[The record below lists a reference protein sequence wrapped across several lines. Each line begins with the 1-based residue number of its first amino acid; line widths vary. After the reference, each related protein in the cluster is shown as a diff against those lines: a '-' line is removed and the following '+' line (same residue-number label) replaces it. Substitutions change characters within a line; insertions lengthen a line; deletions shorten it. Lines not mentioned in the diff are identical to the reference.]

1 MGKLSKETVSDH
13 LEAAGYVGD
22 IGEIDG
28 YTVAFERYTEDA
40 DLSPFF
46 VGLPNDHCQ
55 CPHWGTVVTGML
67 TYRYEDG
74 SADVITAGE
83 AYYARPG
90 HVPILSAGTEVVEFS
105 PSAELAK
112 TIEVVTKNL
121 ESAGIGV

>member
-1 MGKLSKETVSDH
+1 MGKLSRDAASEH
-13 LEAAGYVGD
+13 LEAPGYEGH
-22 IGEIDG
+22 IGEIG
-28 YTVAFERYTEDA
+28 EYTVAFETYTEDS

-55 CPHWGTVVTGML
+55 CPHWGTVLKGHL

-74 SADVITAGE
+74 STDVIDAGQ

-105 PSAELAK
+105 PSAELQK
-112 TIEVVTKNL
+112 TVEVVSRNL
-121 ESAGIGV
+121 EAAGASA

>member
-1 MGKLSKETVSDH
+1 MGKLSKAMAAEH

-22 IGEIDG
+22 IGEIG
-28 YTVAFERYTEDA
+28 EYTVAFEHYTEDA

-55 CPHWGTVVTGML
+55 CPHWGTVLTGKLM
-67 TYRYEDG
+67 YRYEDG
-74 SADVITAGE
+74 STDVITAGE
-83 AYYARPG
+83 AYYAQPG

-105 PSAELAK
+105 PSVELAK

-121 ESAGIGV
+121 EAAGIGA

>member
-1 MGKLSKETVSDH
+1 MGKLSKAMASEH
-13 LEAAGYVGD
+13 LEAPGYNGD
-22 IGEIDG
+22 IGEIEG
-28 YTVAFERYTEDA
+28 YTVAFERYTEDSY
-40 DLSPFF
+40 LSPLF

-55 CPHWGTVVTGML
+55 CPHWGTVLTGTL

-74 SADVITAGE
+74 STDVITAGE

-105 PSAELAK
+105 PSVELAK

-121 ESAGIGV
+121 EAAGIGA

>member
-1 MGKLSKETVSDH
+1 MGKLSQAGASEH

-22 IGEIDG
+22 IGEIEG
-28 YTVAFERYTEDA
+28 YTVAFEHYTEDA

-55 CPHWGTVVTGML
+55 CPHWGTVRTGML

-74 SADVITAGE
+74 SVDEIHEGE

-105 PSAELAK
+105 PRAELAK

-121 ESAGIGV
+121 EAAGIAG

>member
-1 MGKLSKETVSDH
+1 MGKLSKAAAPEH
-13 LEAAGYVGD
+13 LEAPGYDGH
-22 IGEIDG
+22 IGEIGD
-28 YTVAFERYTEDA
+28 YTVAFETYTEDS

-55 CPHWGTVVTGML
+55 CPHWGTVLKGKL

-74 SADVITAGE
+74 STDEIVAGE
-83 AYYARPG
+83 AYVARPG

-112 TIEVVTKNL
+112 TIEVVNRNF
-121 ESAGIGV
+121 EAAGASS

>member
-1 MGKLSKETVSDH
+1 MGKLSRVTASEH
-13 LEAAGYVGD
+13 LEAPGYEGHIGD
-22 IGEIDG
+22 VDG
-28 YTVAFERYTEDA
+28 YTIAFEAYSEDS

-55 CPHWGTVVTGML
+55 SPHWGTVLTGTL

-74 SADVITAGE
+74 SEDLITAGE

-105 PSAELAK
+105 PTEAFAK
-112 TIEVVTKNL
+112 TIEVVSKNVAAAM
-121 ESAGIGV
+121 AG